1 MDGKQSLMDQID
13 ALCGECLWA
22 FGLTGTDD
30 DDDDDDDDGDDDDD
44 DDDDDDGD
52 GDGDG
57 VGSGSGQLARP
68 NGSPVLGRK
77 HFYTK
82 RNSTCP

>member
-30 DDDDDDDDGDDDDD
+30 DDDDDD
-44 DDDDDDGD
+44 
-52 GDGDG
+52 GDG

-68 NGSPVLGRK
+68 NGRPVLGRK

-82 RNSTCP
+82 RNTTCP

>member
-30 DDDDDDDDGDDDDD
+30 DDDDDDD
-44 DDDDDDGD
+44 
-52 GDGDG
+52 GDG
-57 VGSGSGQLARP
+57 VGSGSDQLARP

-77 HFYTK
+77 QLYTK
-82 RNSTCP
+82 RNTTCP

>member
-30 DDDDDDDDGDDDDD
+30 DDDDDDDD
-44 DDDDDDGD
+44 
-52 GDGDG
+52 DGDG

-82 RNSTCP
+82 RNTTCP

>member
-1 MDGKQSLMDQID
+1 MGGSTARSDAWSLQ
-13 ALCGECLWA
+13 GLWA

-30 DDDDDDDDGDDDDD
+30 DDDD
-44 DDDDDDGD
+44 
-52 GDGDG
+52 DGDG

-77 HFYTK
+77 QLYTK
-82 RNSTCP
+82 RNTTCP